1 MRFSEL
7 LSQLSEV
14 TDASLRHLADDPELH
29 GAAALDQAQADQLTF
44 LEPGNAL
51 AAALAGSNAGA
62 ILLPARGDE
71 APALQQLA
79 QERGLAWIA
88 LADPRLAFAEALAA
102 RHPRRQPAA
111 GIHPS
116 AVVDPSAVV
125 GMGSHLGPL
134 VVIGA
139 NVQIGASCVLHPH
152 VVLYEDV
159 QIGDDCELHAG
170 AVLHPGSRLGR
181 GCVVHS
187 NAVVGSEGFGF
198 VPTANGWR
206 KMPQTG
212 QVVLEEGVEVGC
224 GSTIDRPSVGETRIG
239 AGTKIDNLVHIG
251 HGVSTGKGCALAAQ
265 VGIAG
270 GARLGNGV
278 ILAGQVGLANKAV
291 MGDRAIAS
299 SKSGVHGEVAAG
311 EVVSGYPAISNRLW
325 LRSSAIFNKL
335 PELAKALRQ
344 LEKQAKP

>member
-102 RHPRRQPAA
+102 LHPRRQPAP

-224 GSTIDRPSVGETRIG
+224 GSTLDRPSVGETRIG